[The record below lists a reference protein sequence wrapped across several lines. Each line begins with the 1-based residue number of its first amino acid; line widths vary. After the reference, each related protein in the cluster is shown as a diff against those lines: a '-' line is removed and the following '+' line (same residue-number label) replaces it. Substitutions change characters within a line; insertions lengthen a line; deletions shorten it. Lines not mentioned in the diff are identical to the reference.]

1 MQAKIDYQA
10 CLDEMFGLARFGI
23 VLGLDTI
30 RKILSEIGNPQEG
43 YSCIHIAGTNGKG
56 SIASS
61 LSTILLMAGYKVGLY
76 TSPHLVRFNER
87 ICINNIPISDEE
99 VVESY
104 LEVKNA
110 DTGPR
115 KATFFE
121 ITTAM
126 ALLKFKKSKV
136 DWAIIETGMG
146 GKLDATN
153 VLFPKV
159 SIISNISLEHQ
170 DYLGKTIAK
179 ISGEKAGIIKPK
191 VPVVTGVKQKS
202 AVAILEKVAKENHA
216 PLYRLGEAFHIR
228 RNRNQTFNYNGLD
241 QKAEHLKTSLA
252 GKHQADNA
260 ALVLAA
266 CEVLSREGVRI
277 PFETIRNGIEN
288 NQWPGR
294 LEVVSRNPLVILD
307 GAHNLAAA
315 KLLGRYLS
323 ELPGHPDLTLVIGIL
338 DDKPY
343 EAMLR
348 ELLPVC
354 KKVILTSPKIDR
366 ALPVEK
372 LFAVA
377 EKLHGKIEMIKDV
390 EEAVFHAM
398 DQATAGEAVCI
409 AGSLYVVGEAKQAL
423 GKRGIPAFK
432 LKT

>member
-1 MQAKIDYQA
+1 MTAKIDYQA
-10 CLDEMFGLARFGI
+10 CLDEMFALARFGI

-30 RKILSEIGNPQEG
+30 RDILSGIGNPQEN

-87 ICINNIPISDEE
+87 ICINNRPISDEE

-104 LEVKNA
+104 LEVKKA
-110 DTGPR
+110 DIGPR

-126 ALLKFKKSKV
+126 ALLEFKKNKV
-136 DWAIIETGMG
+136 DWAVIETGMG

-153 VLFPKV
+153 VLAPGV
-159 SIISNISLEHQ
+159 SIVSNISLEHQ
-170 DYLGKTIAK
+170 AYLGNTIAK
-179 ISGEKAGIIKPK
+179 IAGEKAGIIKPDT
-191 VPVVTGVKQKS
+191 PVVTGVKQKS
-202 AVAILEKVAKENHA
+202 AIAVMEKVAKENRA
-216 PLYRLGEAFHIR
+216 PLYRLGDAFHIR
-228 RNRNQTFNYNGLD
+228 RTKNQTFHYFGLNL
-241 QKAEHLKTSLA
+241 KAENLKTALA
-252 GKHQADNA
+252 GKHQAENA

-266 CEVLSREGVRI
+266 CEVLNRKDTRI
-277 PFETIRNGIEN
+277 PFETIRRGIEN

-294 LEVVSRNPLVILD
+294 LEIVSQNPLVILD
-307 GAHNLAAA
+307 GAHNLSAA
-315 KLLGRYLS
+315 KLLSDYLS
-323 ELPGHPDLTLVIGIL
+323 DLPGHPNLTLVIGIL

-343 EAMLR
+343 EAMLK

-354 KKVILTSPKIDR
+354 SKVILTSPKINR

-372 LFAVA
+372 LLPVA
-377 EKLHGKIEMIKDV
+377 KQLHGDIKMIPDV
-390 EEAVFHAM
+390 EEAVFYAM
-398 DQATAGEAVCI
+398 DHAASDEAVCI

-423 GKRGIPAFK
+423 EKRGIPAFQ